1 MYVYLFV
8 AMPGE
13 KTELTLLMD
22 LLGQYVKVIAQGL
35 WEKNCRNS
43 KQIPSWLT
51 Q

>member
-1 MYVYLFV
+1 MLFA

-35 WEKNCRNS
+35 WRRTVGIQSEY
-43 KQIPSWLT
+43 LAG
-51 Q
+51 